1 MRRPLPKRLLLLLLL
16 IVLPARAQT
25 PSTAPAPPA
34 TSAPLPVGGVIDL
47 THLPWRVRCGD
58 NPSWSSPTFDDSQWA
73 IVDPS
78 KPLPAEVP
86 RRADITCWYRLHIQ
100 LSPALANLGLLTFY
114 GASDYDLFV
123 NGEKVGTTGGMPPIR
138 HRMVLFNHISP
149 VPAGSI
155 ASGRAVIALR
165 AWTYATTGLP
175 PSPGVLFNVRI
186 GLLPELQNITQNM
199 LLGATVFMWATIL
212 GAVVSLFAL
221 GYFLMNRGR
230 TEYLWL
236 AVYGFAFVL
245 AGIHTETSLYIAQ
258 PALLWSLLVT
268 FFNCFIPF
276 AFIQFFAAFLGF
288 RGRAL
293 ALIRLLQGFLF
304 IPLLL
309 TPFAVYG
316 HINLSY
322 PLNFLAMAFLLGS
335 LTLFILLFI
344 EYRRHNPEAAILI
357 LPTTLALG
365 FYNLGSLLQV
375 LGMAHINTAPY
386 VRRYLFFNWGFLPVS
401 VYSVALS
408 CFWLAMGLIML
419 LRTNRANRQQA
430 RLSAEL
436 EAARSVQR
444 LLLAEETAP
453 TPGFT
458 VESIYLPAAEVGGDF
473 FLTRPFTDGSL
484 LVILGDVSGKGVP
497 AALAVSTIIGAL
509 RGCELRSPGPVLTY
523 LNRVLHHHI
532 SGFATCCALYLSPL
546 VDGQG
551 TCFVANAGHIPPY
564 RNGRALELPGD
575 LPLAILPDS
584 TYDEAAFRFAPGDR
598 FTILSDGVLEATNAN
613 YELFGFDRTEAIS
626 NQPAKHIGET
636 ARAFGQEDDITVV
649 SLLVD
654 TLY

>member
-1 MRRPLPKRLLLLLLL
+1 MRRPLLKRLLLLLLL
-16 IVLPARAQT
+16 IVQHAHAQT
-25 PSTAPAPPA
+25 VPRASTQ
-34 TSAPLPVGGVIDL
+34 TSVDSPLPIGGVVDI

-58 NPSWSSPTFDDSQWA
+58 DPSWSSPTYDDSHWTV
-73 IVDPS
+73 VDPS

-86 RRADITCWYRLHIQ
+86 RRADITCWYRLHVE
-100 LSPALANLGLLTFY
+100 LSPHLANLGLLSFY
-114 GASDYDLFV
+114 GGADYDLFV
-123 NGEKVGTTGGMPPIR
+123 NGQQVGTTGGMPPVR
-138 HRMVLFNHISP
+138 HRMTLFFHLSS

-155 ASGRAVIALR
+155 PSGHAVIAVR
-165 AWTYATTGLP
+165 TWAYATSGLP
-175 PSPGVLFNVRI
+175 ASPGVPFNLRI

-199 LLGATVFMWATIL
+199 LIGATVFMWATIL
-212 GAVVSLFAL
+212 GAVVGLFAL
-221 GYFLMNRGR
+221 GYFLMNRR
-230 TEYLWL
+230 RREYLWL
-236 AVYGFAFVL
+236 ASYGFAFVL
-245 AGIHTETSLYIAQ
+245 AGIHTETALYIVQ

-293 ALIRLLQGFLF
+293 IVIRFLQIVLFVPVALA
-304 IPLLL
+304 
-309 TPFAVYG
+309 PFAVYG
-316 HINLSY
+316 HIGLNA
-322 PLNFLAMAFLLGS
+322 PFNFLAMAFLLGS
-335 LTLFILLFI
+335 LTLFLLLFI
-344 EYRRHNPEAAILI
+344 EYRRRNPEAAILI

-375 LGMAHINTAPY
+375 LGLAHINTAPY

-419 LRTNRANRQQA
+419 LRTNQSNRQQA
-430 RLSAEL
+430 RLAAEL

-473 FLTRPFTDGSL
+473 FLTRPFADGSL
-484 LVILGDVSGKGVP
+484 LVIVGDVSGKGVP

-532 SGFATCCALYLSPL
+532 SGFATCCAVYLSPIENG
-546 VDGQG
+546 DG
-551 TCFVANAGHIPPY
+551 TCLVANAGHIPPY

-598 FTILSDGVLEATNAN
+598 FTIISDGVLEATNADH
-613 YELFGFDRTEAIS
+613 ELFGFDRTEAIS
-626 NQPAKHIGET
+626 DQPAKHIGEA

>member
-1 MRRPLPKRLLLLLLL
+1 
-16 IVLPARAQT
+16 
-25 PSTAPAPPA
+25 
-34 TSAPLPVGGVIDL
+34 
-47 THLPWRVRCGD
+47 
-58 NPSWSSPTFDDSQWA
+58 
-73 IVDPS
+73 
-78 KPLPAEVP
+78 
-86 RRADITCWYRLHIQ
+86 
-100 LSPALANLGLLTFY
+100 
-114 GASDYDLFV
+114 
-123 NGEKVGTTGGMPPIR
+123 
-138 HRMVLFNHISP
+138 
-149 VPAGSI
+149 
-155 ASGRAVIALR
+155 
-165 AWTYATTGLP
+165 
-175 PSPGVLFNVRI
+175 
-186 GLLPELQNITQNM
+186 
-199 LLGATVFMWATIL
+199 MWATIL

-365 FYNLGSLLQV
+365 FYNLGSLLQL

-509 RGCELRSPGPVLTY
+509 RGCELRSPGPVLTH

-532 SGFATCCALYLSPL
+532 SGFATCCALYLSPIAN
-546 VDGQG
+546 GHG
-551 TCFVANAGHIPPY
+551 TCLVANAGHIPPY

-613 YELFGFDRTEAIS
+613 HELFGFDRTEAIS